1 MIPVLP
7 PFRRVLHKI
16 SARPAVSGGALALL
30 LLGAA
35 TVSAPVGAQPVAQ
48 AEATPGIAVIQAPEG
63 ESTLD
68 AGGYMALTPQGA
80 PPDPLA
86 LAAPPPPA
94 ARGPAGMPPV
104 VVELFTA
111 QGCSSCPPADALVAA
126 LAGRA
131 DVLPLAW
138 HVDYWDYLGWADD
151 FARPEHTARQ
161 EAYADVAGER
171 GVYTPQI
178 IVDGQDTLITV
189 QRGSLVAL
197 IDEHAA
203 RPAAVSVTARG
214 QDGRFVIDLMPRAAI
229 PGGVDITLIRYADR
243 RSVTIRAGENR
254 GRTVEYANIV
264 LGAETLNRWDART
277 PLRLTVTPGSQPDGR
292 FPDDTRHAI
301 LAQQTLPGGL
311 PGPILAAIRL
321 D

>member
-1 MIPVLP
+1 MIPFPLFARASFGVL
-7 PFRRVLHKI
+7 RRRAGWGRAVLL
-16 SARPAVSGGALALL
+16 AAAVVLA
-30 LLGAA
+30 GP
-35 TVSAPVGAQPVAQ
+35 VSAQDDGL
-48 AEATPGIAVIQAPEG
+48 TGGGIAVIQAPEG
-63 ESTLD
+63 DSTLD
-68 AGGYMALTPQGA
+68 VGGYMSLAPQALPS
-80 PPDPLA
+80 DPA
-86 LAAPPPPA
+86 TLAAPE

-126 LAGRA
+126 LADRP

-161 EAYADVAGER
+161 QAYAEVAGEH

-178 IVDGQDTLITV
+178 VVDGQDTLITV
-189 QRGSLVAL
+189 QRASLIAL

-203 RPAAVSVTARG
+203 RPPAVSVTASG
-214 QDGRFVIDLMPRAAI
+214 QDGQYVIDLMPRAAI
-229 PGGVDITLIRYADR
+229 PGGVSVTLIRYADH

-254 GRTVEYANIV
+254 GRTVDYANIV
-264 LGAETLNRWDART
+264 LGAETLHQWDART
-277 PLRLTVTPGSQPDGR
+277 PLRLTVTPGTQPDGR
-292 FPDDTRHAI
+292 FPPGTRHAI
-301 LAQQTLPGGL
+301 LAQQSLPGAL
-311 PGPILAAIRL
+311 PGPILAAVRL